1 MEIKHKLFAQWT
13 KDQTEKQKMLQAKE
27 EIITAQVRD
36 DTLTL
41 TLTLTLIAIITAQV
55 RDDTLTLTLTLTLI
69 AIITAQVRDDTDRQA
84 QIEAQELRQTL
95 AAKRARAMLRAQ
107 HRRQIETQ
115 EAHRLLRMAEYAEN
129 AMQEAENRRAEQ
141 SLQVHVNQRGEAEFP
156 QP

>member
-1 MEIKHKLFAQWT
+1 VEIKHKLFAQWT

-27 EIITAQVRD
+27 E
-36 DTLTL
+36 
-41 TLTLTLIAIITAQV
+41 IITAQV

>member
-27 EIITAQVRD
+27 E
-36 DTLTL
+36 
-41 TLTLTLIAIITAQV
+41 
-55 RDDTLTLTLTLTLI
+55 
-69 AIITAQVRDDTDRQA
+69 IITAQVRDDTDRQA